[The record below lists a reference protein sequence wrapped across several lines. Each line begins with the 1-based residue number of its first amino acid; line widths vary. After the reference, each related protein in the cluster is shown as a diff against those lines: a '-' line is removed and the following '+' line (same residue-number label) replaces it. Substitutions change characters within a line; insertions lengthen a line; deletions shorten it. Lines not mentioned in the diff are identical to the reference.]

1 MAMAVEANDSGRTVS
16 PLPSSSL
23 LRSPR
28 SPDTASHIYPE
39 RAIRPMP
46 RSRLK
51 SRLSPEQAQGIT
63 YPAEPPLPSPRLASN
78 GGDSYNERGPIVN
91 GVRAVHAYAEHHIHG
106 HHHHEDPHY
115 PHHNH
120 HRHQDAV
127 EQQDVGHCTC
137 GDHEGEIPDSGDEEV
152 EFDHPDYRYTT
163 AAAGAGTPTP
173 AGYPGHVHEMVAARE
188 IAAMAGGNGKQAPP
202 LDSVQRRLMEARLGG
217 GNAGGNGK
225 ILPTPG
231 STASSSAG
239 GDGYESFENTSNKK
253 KRKIPLSGASSTL
266 HQSSLSAEMASMGIS
281 GQTDGAAD
289 DVGVQS
295 PSYTSPGVAVGSGTG
310 ISGAGRGRYGRS
322 GNVNAYRNG
331 LRRPLT
337 NGTVNMVGAGE
348 LMNGD
353 DTFESTTGGI
363 ISQAI
368 KSAAEQG
375 PLTPLKATNGKT
387 LSPNQSLLHSATS
400 SSNSNTTPK
409 TQFTFHVD
417 SESATKMA
425 DHEAAAANAAGT
437 AYAQAA
443 YAATAPSMPGS
454 YPTAPVQQ
462 PSNRVPNGQYPTT
475 PANAGINR
483 NTQGTQ
489 TTPSLRASGAPGTP
503 SNANANAN
511 NPSRLPPPPAATAGQ
526 QQQQQQ
532 PPKPKPR
539 RRPSKEYALA
549 ARQRQLQQE
558 YTNYHHRPTKDN
570 LWICEFC
577 EYEDIFGTPPL
588 ALIRS
593 YEIKDRKE
601 RKKAA
606 EKRRLLE
613 KAKMKGRKGKKG
625 GKKVNNAAVAGGKDG
640 AAPYAPGTAPGNG
653 VAGGGYDPGL
663 QSGGAAQGEEEYYD
677 DEEGGYGEGS
687 LEGEGDEYEPEGGE
701 GEYEDAYYAP
711 PATAGPRGTSVQ
723 GGGGHPQAL
732 AQKQGATVLEGG
744 RA

>member
-1 MAMAVEANDSGRTVS
+1 
-16 PLPSSSL
+16 
-23 LRSPR
+23 
-28 SPDTASHIYPE
+28 
-39 RAIRPMP
+39 MP

-63 YPAEPPLPSPRLASN
+63 YPASPPLPSPRLASN
-78 GGDSYNERGPIVN
+78 GDNSYNERGPIVN

-120 HRHQDAV
+120 HRHQA

-137 GDHEGEIPDSGDEEV
+137 GDHEGGEIPDSGDEEV
-152 EFDHPDYRYTT
+152 EFDHPDYRYTP
-163 AAAGAGTPTP
+163 AAGTPTP

-188 IAAMAGGNGKQAPP
+188 IAAMAGGKQPPP
-202 LDSVQRRLMEARLGG
+202 LDSVQRRLIEARLGG
-217 GNAGGNGK
+217 GNNAGGNGK
-225 ILPTPG
+225 ILPPPG

-266 HQSSLSAEMASMGIS
+266 HQSSLSAEMASMEIS

-289 DVGVQS
+289 DVGGVQQQS
-295 PSYTSPGVAVGSGTG
+295 ASYTSPGVAVGAGTG

-337 NGTVNMVGAGE
+337 NGTVNMAGGAGE

-353 DTFESTTGGI
+353 DTFETTTTGGI

-375 PLTPLKATNGKT
+375 PLTPQKAGTNGKT
-387 LSPNQSLLHSATS
+387 LSSPSQSLLQSATTS
-400 SSNSNTTPK
+400 SSNSNTTTPK

-443 YAATAPSMPGS
+443 YAATAPQMPGS
-454 YPTAPVQQ
+454 YPTAPSVL
-462 PSNRVPNGQYPTT
+462 VPGGRGAGGQYANSTT
-475 PANAGINR
+475 PGNNAGGGR
-483 NTQGTQ
+483 STQGTQ
-489 TTPSLRASGAPGTP
+489 TTPSLRGGAP
-503 SNANANAN
+503 ANH
-511 NPSRLPPPPAATAGQ
+511 PSRLPPPPATTATGQ
-526 QQQQQQ
+526 QQPQQQQQQ

-558 YTNYHHRPTKDN
+558 YSNFHHRPTKDSM
-570 LWICEFC
+570 WICEFC

-593 YEIKDRKE
+593 YEVKDRKE
-601 RKKAA
+601 RKAKA
-606 EKRRLLE
+606 ERRRLLE
-613 KAKMKGRKGKKG
+613 KAKMKGRKNKKG
-625 GKKVNNAAVAGGKDG
+625 SKKAGNAGG
-640 AAPYAPGTAPGNG
+640 APGNGGGGGTAPGPVNG
-653 VAGGGYDPGL
+653 EGGRGYDARL
-663 QSGGAAQGEEEYYD
+663 DGGVPPGEEEYYD
-677 DEEGGYGEGS
+677 DDEGGYGEGS

-711 PATAGPRGTSVQ
+711 PAATAAVRGSGVQ
-723 GGGGHPQAL
+723 GGGGGVGKL
-732 AQKQGATVLEGG
+732 GGEVREEG

>member
-1 MAMAVEANDSGRTVS
+1 
-16 PLPSSSL
+16 
-23 LRSPR
+23 
-28 SPDTASHIYPE
+28 
-39 RAIRPMP
+39 MP

-63 YPAEPPLPSPRLASN
+63 YPASPPLPSPRLTSN
-78 GGDSYNERGPIVN
+78 NAGDPYTKNERGPIVN

-106 HHHHEDPHY
+106 HHHQHEDPHY
-115 PHHNH
+115 PHH

-163 AAAGAGTPTP
+163 AAAAGTPTP

-188 IAAMAGGNGKQAPP
+188 IAAMAGGNGKQPPPP

-217 GNAGGNGK
+217 GNAGGNK
-225 ILPTPG
+225 ILPPPG

-337 NGTVNMVGAGE
+337 NGTVNMAGAGE
-348 LMNGD
+348 MMNGD

-375 PLTPLKATNGKT
+375 PLTPQKATNGKT

-400 SSNSNTTPK
+400 SSNSNNTTPK

-454 YPTAPVQQ
+454 YPTAPPLQQ
-462 PSNRVPNGQYPTT
+462 SSRGTNGQYPNT
-475 PANAGINR
+475 PANAGVNR
-483 NTQGTQ
+483 STQGTQ
-489 TTPSLRASGAPGTP
+489 TTPSLRASGAPGT
-503 SNANANAN
+503 SSNAN
-511 NPSRLPPPPAATAGQ
+511 NPSRLPPPPATATAGQ

-532 PPKPKPR
+532 PPAKPKPR

-558 YTNYHHRPTKDN
+558 YTNYHHPPTKAN

-601 RKKAA
+601 RKAKA
-606 EKRRLLE
+606 ERRRLLE
-613 KAKMKGRKGKKG
+613 KAKMKGRKGKGKGQGKGKG
-625 GKKVNNAAVAGGKDG
+625 GNGAGVGGKDG
-640 AAPYAPGTAPGNG
+640 GVPGIAQGNG
-653 VAGGGYDPGL
+653 VRGEGFVPREG
-663 QSGGAAQGEEEYYD
+663 QQGEEEYYD
-677 DEEGGYGEGS
+677 DDEGGYGEGS

-711 PATAGPRGTSVQ
+711 PATAGPRGSTVQ
-723 GGGGHPQAL
+723 GGGQAQ
-732 AQKQGATVLEGG
+732 AQGVPVQHTG

>member
-1 MAMAVEANDSGRTVS
+1 
-16 PLPSSSL
+16 
-23 LRSPR
+23 
-28 SPDTASHIYPE
+28 
-39 RAIRPMP
+39 MP

-63 YPAEPPLPSPRLASN
+63 YPVSPPLPSPRLTS
-78 GGDSYNERGPIVN
+78 GDPYNNNERGPIVN

-106 HHHHEDPHY
+106 LHHHEDPHY

-120 HRHQDAV
+120 HRHQQDAV

-188 IAAMAGGNGKQAPP
+188 IAAMAGGNGKQPPP

-217 GNAGGNGK
+217 GNGGK
-225 ILPTPG
+225 VPPG

-289 DVGVQS
+289 DVGVQQS
-295 PSYTSPGVAVGSGTG
+295 PSYTSPGVAVGAGTG

-337 NGTVNMVGAGE
+337 NGTVNMAGAGK

-375 PLTPLKATNGKT
+375 PLTPQKATNGKT

-400 SSNSNTTPK
+400 SSNSNNTTPK

-454 YPTAPVQQ
+454 YPTAPPLQQ
-462 PSNRVPNGQYPTT
+462 SSRGTNGQYPNT
-475 PANAGINR
+475 PANSGVNR
-483 NTQGTQ
+483 STQGTQ
-489 TTPSLRASGAPGTP
+489 TTPSLRSGGAPGTS
-503 SNANANAN
+503 SNANTNTN
-511 NPSRLPPPPAATAGQ
+511 NPSQRLPPPPTNQQHPPAPSPAA
-526 QQQQQQ
+526 
-532 PPKPKPR
+532 KPKPR

-601 RKKAA
+601 RKAK
-606 EKRRLLE
+606 EERRRLLE
-613 KAKMKGRKGKKG
+613 KAKMKGRKGKGKG
-625 GKKVNNAAVAGGKDG
+625 GKKGGKDG
-640 AAPYAPGTAPGNG
+640 GAPGPGTAPVNG
-653 VAGGGYDPGL
+653 AGGGGYDARLDGNVPREGT
-663 QSGGAAQGEEEYYD
+663 GQGEEEYYD
-677 DEEGGYGEGS
+677 DDEGGYGEGS

-711 PATAGPRGTSVQ
+711 PATAGPRGTAVQ
-723 GGGGHPQAL
+723 AGGGGLTMAG
-732 AQKQGATVLEGG
+732 KQGGTVLEGG

>member
-63 YPAEPPLPSPRLASN
+63 YPASPPLPSPRLASN
-78 GGDSYNERGPIVN
+78 GDTSYNERGPIVN

-120 HRHQDAV
+120 HRHQA
-127 EQQDVGHCTC
+127 EQQEVGHCTC

-152 EFDHPDYRYTT
+152 EFDHPDYRYTP
-163 AAAGAGTPTP
+163 AAGTPTP

-188 IAAMAGGNGKQAPP
+188 IAAMAGGKQPPP

-217 GNAGGNGK
+217 GNNGGGNGK
-225 ILPTPG
+225 ILPPPG

-289 DVGVQS
+289 DVGAVQQQS
-295 PSYTSPGVAVGSGTG
+295 ASYTSPGVAVGAGTG

-337 NGTVNMVGAGE
+337 NGTVNMAGGAGE

-353 DTFESTTGGI
+353 DTFETTTTTGGI

-375 PLTPLKATNGKT
+375 PLTPQKAGTNGKT
-387 LSPNQSLLHSATS
+387 LSPNQSLLHSATTS
-400 SSNSNTTPK
+400 SSNSNTTTPK

-443 YAATAPSMPGS
+443 YAATAPQMPGS
-454 YPTAPVQQ
+454 YPTGPVQL
-462 PSNRVPNGQYPTT
+462 PGGRGAGGQYHNT
-475 PANAGINR
+475 PANNAGGGR
-483 NTQGTQ
+483 STQGTQ
-489 TTPSLRASGAPGTP
+489 TTPSLRGGAP
-503 SNANANAN
+503 AN
-511 NPSRLPPPPAATAGQ
+511 NPSRLPPPPATATATGQ
-526 QQQQQQ
+526 QQPQQQQQ
-532 PPKPKPR
+532 PPKPKTR

-558 YTNYHHRPTKDN
+558 YSNYHHRPTKDSM
-570 LWICEFC
+570 WICEFC

-593 YEIKDRKE
+593 YEVKDRKE
-601 RKKAA
+601 RKAKA
-606 EKRRLLE
+606 ERRRLLE
-613 KAKMKGRKGKKG
+613 KAKMKGRKNKKG
-625 GKKVNNAAVAGGKDG
+625 GKKAGNAGG
-640 AAPYAPGTAPGNG
+640 APGNGGGGGTAPGPVNG
-653 VAGGGYDPGL
+653 EGGRGYDARVD
-663 QSGGAAQGEEEYYD
+663 GGVPPGEEEYYD
-677 DEEGGYGEGS
+677 DEVEYGEGS

-711 PATAGPRGTSVQ
+711 PAATAAVRGSTVHG
-723 GGGGHPQAL
+723 GGGGHPQA
-732 AQKQGATVLEGG
+732 QKQGGEVREGG

>member
-1 MAMAVEANDSGRTVS
+1 
-16 PLPSSSL
+16 
-23 LRSPR
+23 
-28 SPDTASHIYPE
+28 
-39 RAIRPMP
+39 MP

-63 YPAEPPLPSPRLASN
+63 YPASPPLPSPAFQPRN
-78 GGDSYNERGPIVN
+78 NNGGGDSYNERGSIVN

-106 HHHHEDPHY
+106 HHHHHEDPHY

-163 AAAGAGTPTP
+163 AAAAGTPTP

-188 IAAMAGGNGKQAPP
+188 IAAMAGGKQPPP

-225 ILPTPG
+225 ILPPPG

-295 PSYTSPGVAVGSGTG
+295 PSYTSPGVAVGAGTG

-337 NGTVNMVGAGE
+337 NGMVNMVGAGE

-375 PLTPLKATNGKT
+375 PLTPQKATNGKT

-400 SSNSNTTPK
+400 SSSNNTTPK

-462 PSNRVPNGQYPTT
+462 PSNRLANGQYPNT
-475 PANAGINR
+475 PTNSGVNR
-483 NTQGTQ
+483 STQGTQ
-489 TTPSLRASGAPGTP
+489 TTPSLRSGGAPGTS
-503 SNANANAN
+503 SNPNNATN
-511 NPSRLPPPPAATAGQ
+511 NPSRLPPPPTGQ
-526 QQQQQQ
+526 QQ
-532 PPKPKPR
+532 PAPAPAPKPKPR

-558 YTNYHHRPTKDN
+558 YTNYHHRPTKEN

-593 YEIKDRKE
+593 YEVKDRKE
-601 RKKAA
+601 RKAKA
-606 EKRRLLE
+606 ERRRLLE
-613 KAKMKGRKGKKG
+613 KAKMKGRKGKGKG
-625 GKKVNNAAVAGGKDG
+625 GKKGGKDG
-640 AAPYAPGTAPGNG
+640 GAPGPGTAPVNG
-653 VAGGGYDPGL
+653 AGVGGGGYDPNL
-663 QSGGAAQGEEEYYD
+663 QSGGTQQGEEEYYD
-677 DEEGGYGEGS
+677 EDGVEYGEGS

-711 PATAGPRGTSVQ
+711 PATAGPRGSTVQ
-723 GGGGHPQAL
+723 GGAGGAGVAGKQA
-732 AQKQGATVLEGG
+732 GTVLEGG